1 MLIHSSAR
9 RAARDG
15 LVVEAYAVSG
25 AYPHKCPVGTGQ
37 PVNTAPMGS
46 IQIKVAAPT
55 ALLARPAVG
64 AKGV

>member
-1 MLIHSSAR
+1 MQSSVR
-9 RAARDG
+9 HAARDG

-37 PVNTAPMGS
+37 PVNTAPKGS
-46 IQIKVAAPT
+46 SQTKVAAPT
-55 ALLARPAVG
+55 ALLARPAAG